1 MISTAYLGALHVEG
15 GQLQTLGLLL
25 ERWPKVKVNGPHPK
39 VPPNIS
45 IYIYVLLIYILVER
59 IPNTK
64 L

>member
-1 MISTAYLGALHVEG
+1 MISAAHLEALHG
-15 GQLQTLGLLL
+15 KGRQLQAPGLLL
-25 ERWPKVKVNGPHPK
+25 ERRPKVEVNGPHPK

-45 IYIYVLLIYILVER
+45 IYILVER